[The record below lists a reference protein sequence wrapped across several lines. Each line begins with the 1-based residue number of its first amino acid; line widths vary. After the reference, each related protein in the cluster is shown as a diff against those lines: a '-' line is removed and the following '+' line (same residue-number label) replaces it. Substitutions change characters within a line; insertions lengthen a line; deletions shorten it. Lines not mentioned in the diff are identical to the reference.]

1 MNNGE
6 KEMIGLA
13 AGGVPHR
20 ILVID
25 DNPDIHRDFKT
36 ILLEEQAN
44 TKLDSLG
51 AKLFGRSA
59 CKSTPKNKYE
69 LDFASQGKEG
79 HEKIKQAL
87 SQNRPYELAFVDM
100 RMPPG
105 WDGLVTIEHI
115 WKTDP
120 NIQVVICTAYS
131 DYSWE
136 DISQRLGRS
145 ENLLILKKPFDSVEI
160 AQLAATLTKKWTLAK
175 RASMKM
181 DELEQMVKE
190 RTHKLATTNKKLQ
203 QEITERKK
211 AEVALRE
218 SEEKFRSLAE
228 QSPNMIYIHSKGKVV
243 YANKK
248 CEEIMGCKREEFY
261 SNDFDFLT
269 LIAPEST
276 DLIKKN
282 LNKHLEGE
290 EIQPYEYTLISKAG
304 ERIEAIN
311 ASKLI
316 QYEGQKAI
324 LGVVTDITERKR
336 AEEALRQ
343 SEERL
348 KVLFESAPDAIF
360 LNDVKGNFVD
370 GNKAAE
376 EMVGYAKEEL
386 IGKNLSE
393 TGLLSEEQIPKEVK
407 HLKEIAM
414 GKPTGP
420 AEFTLKRKDGSYVIV
435 EIRTFPVRIGNQTL
449 GLGIARD
456 ITERKKSELSQNEL
470 IKKVDKINREL
481 NDFASIV
488 SHDLKAP
495 LRGIKTLANWI
506 LADCADKLGDQAN
519 EQINLLLDRVERM
532 YNLIEGAL
540 QYSRLG
546 QTKGKQIQVN
556 LNNFV
561 PEIINMVVPPENI
574 TVTIE
579 NELPVIEFEETHIM
593 QVFQNLL
600 SNAIKY
606 MDKPK
611 GWIKIGCVEQDGFW
625 KFSVADNG
633 PGIEDKHF
641 EKIFKIFQALPTSPM
656 FEGTGVGLTIAKK
669 IVELYN
675 GKIWVKSKVG
685 QGSTFFFTLP
695 KQKGPRLAGTKM
707 GAKK

>member
-6 KEMIGLA
+6 KEMIGFPQ
-13 AGGVPHR
+13 GGVPHR

-25 DNPDIHRDFKT
+25 DDPDIHRDFKT

-44 TKLDSLG
+44 KKLDSCS

-120 NIQVVICTAYS
+120 NVQVVICTAHS
-131 DYSWE
+131 DHSWE
-136 DISQRLGRS
+136 EIGQRLGRS
-145 ENLLILKKPFDSVEI
+145 ENLLILKKPFDSAEV
-160 AQLAATLTKKWTLAK
+160 AQLAATLTEKWTLAK

-181 DELEQMVKE
+181 DQLEQMVKE
-190 RTHKLATTNKKLQ
+190 RTHELATTNKQIQK
-203 QEITERKK
+203 EI
-211 AEVALRE
+211 A
-218 SEEKFRSLAE
+218 
-228 QSPNMIYIHSKGKVV
+228 
-243 YANKK
+243 
-248 CEEIMGCKREEFY
+248 
-261 SNDFDFLT
+261 
-269 LIAPEST
+269 
-276 DLIKKN
+276 
-282 LNKHLEGE
+282 
-290 EIQPYEYTLISKAG
+290 
-304 ERIEAIN
+304 
-311 ASKLI
+311 
-316 QYEGQKAI
+316 
-324 LGVVTDITERKR
+324 ERKR
-336 AEEALRQ
+336 AEETLRQ

-348 KVLFESAPDAIF
+348 KILFEYAPDAIF
-360 LNDVKGNFVD
+360 LNDTKGNFVD

-386 IGKNLSE
+386 IGKNVYE
-393 TGLLSEEQIPKEVK
+393 TGLLSEGQVPKAVK
-407 HLKEIAM
+407 NLEEIAM

-420 AEFTLKRKDGSYVIV
+420 DEFTLKRKDGSYVIV

-470 IKKVDKINREL
+470 ITKVDKINREL

-579 NELPVIEFEETHIM
+579 NELPVIEFEETRIM

-633 PGIEDKHF
+633 PGIEEKHF

-656 FEGTGVGLTIAKK
+656 FEGTGVGLTITKK

-695 KQKGPRLAGTKM
+695 KQKGPHLAGTKM

>member
-1 MNNGE
+1 MSNGE
-6 KEMIGLA
+6 KQTIGFPQ
-13 AGGVPHR
+13 GGVSHR

-25 DNPDIHRDFKT
+25 DNPDIQRAFNT
-36 ILLEEQAN
+36 VLLDEQSN
-44 TKLDSLG
+44 TKSDS
-51 AKLFGRSA
+51 RRA
-59 CKSTPKNKYE
+59 CRAHKSTPKSKYE
-69 LDFASQGKEG
+69 LDFVSQRKEG
-79 HEKIKQAL
+79 HKKIKQAL
-87 SQNRPYELAFVDM
+87 SQNRPYKLAFVDM
-100 RMPPG
+100 DMPPG
-105 WDGLVTIEHI
+105 RDGLETIEQI

-120 NIQVVICTAYS
+120 DIQVVIYTAHF

-136 DISQRLGRS
+136 EISQRLGKPK
-145 ENLLILKKPFDSVEI
+145 NLLILKKPFDRTEI
-160 AQLAATLTKKWTLAK
+160 AQLAATLTDKWTLAK
-175 RASMKM
+175 QASMKM

-190 RTHKLATTNKKLQ
+190 RTCELETTNKQ
-203 QEITERKK
+203 
-211 AEVALRE
+211 
-218 SEEKFRSLAE
+218 
-228 QSPNMIYIHSKGKVV
+228 
-243 YANKK
+243 
-248 CEEIMGCKREEFY
+248 
-261 SNDFDFLT
+261 
-269 LIAPEST
+269 
-276 DLIKKN
+276 
-282 LNKHLEGE
+282 
-290 EIQPYEYTLISKAG
+290 IQKE
-304 ERIEAIN
+304 
-311 ASKLI
+311 
-316 QYEGQKAI
+316 
-324 LGVVTDITERKR
+324 ITERKR

-348 KVLFESAPDAIF
+348 KILFEYAPDTIF
-360 LNDVKGNFVD
+360 LTDTKGNFVD

-386 IGKNLSE
+386 IGKNISE
-393 TGLLSEEQIPKEVK
+393 TELLSSEQLSKAFK
-407 HLKEIAM
+407 HLEEIVI
-414 GKPTGP
+414 GKATGP
-420 AEFTLKRKDGSYVIV
+420 DEFTLKRKDGSYVTV

-456 ITERKKSELSQNEL
+456 ITERKRSELSQSEL
-470 IKKVDKINREL
+470 INKVDKINREL

-546 QTKGKQIQVN
+546 LTKGNQVQVN
-556 LNNFV
+556 LNTFV

-574 TVTIE
+574 KVTIE
-579 NELPVIEFEETHIM
+579 NELPVIECDETQIM

-606 MDKPK
+606 MDKSQ
-611 GWIKIGCVEQDGFW
+611 GWIKVGCVGEEDFW

-633 PGIEDKHF
+633 PGIEKKHF

-675 GKIWVKSKVG
+675 GKIWVESKVG
-685 QGSTFFFTLP
+685 EGSTFFFTLP
-695 KQKGPRLAGTKM
+695 KQKESYLAETQTGV
-707 GAKK
+707 KK

>member
-6 KEMIGLA
+6 KEMIGFPQ
-13 AGGVPHR
+13 GGVPHR
-20 ILVID
+20 ILVIS
-25 DNPDIHRDFKT
+25 DNPDIQRDFKT
-36 ILLEEQAN
+36 ILLEKQAN
-44 TKLDSLG
+44 TKLDSRS
-51 AKLFGRSA
+51 AKLIGRSVR
-59 CKSTPKNKYE
+59 KSTPKSKYE
-69 LDFASQGKEG
+69 LDFASKGKDG

-87 SQNRPYELAFVDM
+87 SQNRPYELVFVDM
-100 RMPPG
+100 HISPG
-105 WDGLVTIEHI
+105 WDGLKTIEHI

-120 NIQVVICTAYS
+120 NVQVVICAAHS
-131 DYSWE
+131 DHSWGE
-136 DISQRLGRS
+136 ISQRLGRS
-145 ENLLILKKPFDSVEI
+145 KNLLILKKPFDSAEI
-160 AQLAATLTKKWTLAK
+160 AQLAATLTEKWILAK

-190 RTHKLATTNKKLQ
+190 RTRELAATNKQIQK
-203 QEITERKK
+203 EI
-211 AEVALRE
+211 A
-218 SEEKFRSLAE
+218 
-228 QSPNMIYIHSKGKVV
+228 
-243 YANKK
+243 
-248 CEEIMGCKREEFY
+248 
-261 SNDFDFLT
+261 
-269 LIAPEST
+269 
-276 DLIKKN
+276 
-282 LNKHLEGE
+282 
-290 EIQPYEYTLISKAG
+290 
-304 ERIEAIN
+304 
-311 ASKLI
+311 
-316 QYEGQKAI
+316 
-324 LGVVTDITERKR
+324 ERKR
-336 AEEALRQ
+336 AEETLRQ

-348 KVLFESAPDAIF
+348 KILFEYAPDAIF
-360 LNDVKGNFVD
+360 LNDTKGNFVD

-386 IGKNLSE
+386 IGKNISE
-393 TGLLSEEQIPKEVK
+393 TGLLSSEQISKAFK
-407 HLKEIAM
+407 HLEEIVM

-420 AEFTLKRKDGSYVIV
+420 DEFTLKRKDGSYVTAEV
-435 EIRTFPVRIGNQTL
+435 RTFPVRIGNQTL

-470 IKKVDKINREL
+470 IEKVDKINREL

-546 QTKGKQIQVN
+546 QTKGKQVQVN

-579 NELPVIEFEETHIM
+579 NELPVIECDETQIM

-606 MDKPK
+606 MDKPQ
-611 GWIKIGCVEQDGFW
+611 GWLKVGCVEQDGFW

-633 PGIEDKHF
+633 PGIEEKNF

-656 FEGTGVGLTIAKK
+656 FEGTGVGLTITKK

-675 GKIWVKSKVG
+675 GKIWVESKVG
-685 QGSTFFFTLP
+685 EGSTFFFTLP
-695 KQKGPRLAGTKM
+695 KQKVGLKNEKLEADI
-707 GAKK
+707 AH

>member
-6 KEMIGLA
+6 KEMIGFPQ
-13 AGGVPHR
+13 GGVAHR

-36 ILLEEQAN
+36 ILPEEQAN
-44 TKLDSLG
+44 TKLDSPG

-87 SQNRPYELAFVDM
+87 SQNRPYELAFVNM
-100 RMPPG
+100 RMPSG

-120 NIQVVICTAYS
+120 NIQVVICTAHS
-131 DYSWE
+131 DHSWE

-145 ENLLILKKPFDSVEI
+145 ENLLILKKPFDSVEV
-160 AQLAATLTKKWTLAK
+160 AQLAATLTEKWTLAK
-175 RASMKM
+175 RASLKM

-190 RTHKLATTNKKLQ
+190 RTHELATTNKHIQ
-203 QEITERKK
+203 QEI
-211 AEVALRE
+211 A
-218 SEEKFRSLAE
+218 
-228 QSPNMIYIHSKGKVV
+228 
-243 YANKK
+243 
-248 CEEIMGCKREEFY
+248 
-261 SNDFDFLT
+261 
-269 LIAPEST
+269 
-276 DLIKKN
+276 
-282 LNKHLEGE
+282 
-290 EIQPYEYTLISKAG
+290 
-304 ERIEAIN
+304 
-311 ASKLI
+311 
-316 QYEGQKAI
+316 
-324 LGVVTDITERKR
+324 ERKR
-336 AEEALRQ
+336 AEETLRQ

-348 KVLFESAPDAIF
+348 NILFEYAPDAIF
-360 LNDVKGNFVD
+360 LNDAKGNFVD

-386 IGKNLSE
+386 IGKNVYE
-393 TGLLSEEQIPKEVK
+393 AGLLSEEQVPKAVK
-407 HLKEIAM
+407 NLEKIAM
-414 GKPTGP
+414 GKPSGP
-420 AEFTLKRKDGSYVIV
+420 DEFTLKRKDSSYVTV

-470 IKKVDKINREL
+470 ITKVDKINREL

-546 QTKGKQIQVN
+546 LTKGKQVQVN
-556 LNNFV
+556 LNTFV

-579 NELPVIEFEETHIM
+579 NELPVIEFEETQIM

-606 MDKPK
+606 MDKPQ
-611 GWIKIGCVEQDGFW
+611 GWIKVGCVEQDGFW

-633 PGIEDKHF
+633 PGIEEKHF

-656 FEGTGVGLTIAKK
+656 FEGTGVGLTITKK

>member
-1 MNNGE
+1 
-6 KEMIGLA
+6 
-13 AGGVPHR
+13 
-20 ILVID
+20 
-25 DNPDIHRDFKT
+25 
-36 ILLEEQAN
+36 
-44 TKLDSLG
+44 
-51 AKLFGRSA
+51 
-59 CKSTPKNKYE
+59 
-69 LDFASQGKEG
+69 
-79 HEKIKQAL
+79 
-87 SQNRPYELAFVDM
+87 M

-145 ENLLILKKPFDSVEI
+145 QNLLILKKPFDSAEI

-175 RASMKM
+175 QASMKM

-190 RTHKLATTNKKLQ
+190 RTHELATTNKHIQ
-203 QEITERKK
+203 QEI
-211 AEVALRE
+211 A
-218 SEEKFRSLAE
+218 
-228 QSPNMIYIHSKGKVV
+228 
-243 YANKK
+243 
-248 CEEIMGCKREEFY
+248 
-261 SNDFDFLT
+261 
-269 LIAPEST
+269 
-276 DLIKKN
+276 
-282 LNKHLEGE
+282 
-290 EIQPYEYTLISKAG
+290 
-304 ERIEAIN
+304 
-311 ASKLI
+311 
-316 QYEGQKAI
+316 
-324 LGVVTDITERKR
+324 ERKR

-348 KVLFESAPDAIF
+348 KILFESAPDAIF
-360 LNDVKGNFVD
+360 LNDAKGNFVD

-393 TGLLSEEQIPKEVK
+393 TGLLSEEQIPKTVK
-407 HLKEIAM
+407 HLEDIAM

-420 AEFTLKRKDGSYVIV
+420 DEFTLKRKDGSYVIV
-435 EIRTFPVRIGNQTL
+435 EIRTFPVRIRNQTL

-470 IKKVDKINREL
+470 ITKVDKINREL

-579 NELPVIEFEETHIM
+579 NELPVIECDETRIM

-606 MDKPK
+606 MDKPQ
-611 GWIKIGCVEQDGFW
+611 GWIKVGCVEQDGFW

-633 PGIEDKHF
+633 PGIEEKHF
-641 EKIFKIFQALPTSPM
+641 EKIFKIFQALPTSPD
-656 FEGTGVGLTIAKK
+656 FIGTGVGLTVVKK
-669 IVELYN
+669 IVELYDGN
-675 GKIWVKSKVG
+675 IWVESKVG

>member
-6 KEMIGLA
+6 KEMIGFPQ
-13 AGGVPHR
+13 GGFPHR

-25 DNPDIHRDFKT
+25 DNPDTHRDFKT

-51 AKLFGRSA
+51 AELFGRSA

-87 SQNRPYELAFVDM
+87 FQNRPYELAFVDM

-131 DYSWE
+131 DFSWE

-190 RTHKLATTNKKLQ
+190 RTHELATTNKHIQ
-203 QEITERKK
+203 QEI
-211 AEVALRE
+211 
-218 SEEKFRSLAE
+218 S
-228 QSPNMIYIHSKGKVV
+228 
-243 YANKK
+243 
-248 CEEIMGCKREEFY
+248 
-261 SNDFDFLT
+261 
-269 LIAPEST
+269 
-276 DLIKKN
+276 
-282 LNKHLEGE
+282 
-290 EIQPYEYTLISKAG
+290 
-304 ERIEAIN
+304 
-311 ASKLI
+311 
-316 QYEGQKAI
+316 
-324 LGVVTDITERKR
+324 ERKR

-348 KVLFESAPDAIF
+348 KILFESAPDAIF
-360 LNDVKGNFVD
+360 LNDAKGNFVD

-393 TGLLSEEQIPKEVK
+393 TGLLSEEQKPKAVK

-414 GKPTGP
+414 SKPTGP
-420 AEFTLKRKDGSYVIV
+420 DEFTLKRKDGSYVIV

-519 EQINLLLDRVERM
+519 EQINLLLERVERM

-579 NELPVIEFEETHIM
+579 NELPVIECEETHIM
-593 QVFQNLL
+593 QLFQNLL

-606 MDKPK
+606 MDKPQ
-611 GWIKIGCVEQDGFW
+611 GWIKVGCVEQDGFW

-633 PGIEDKHF
+633 PGIEEKHF